1 VIILSADFDGRFFQ
15 RFHHQK
21 LNSFAKGFQI
31 KRTQMQNPNKSNQR
45 MDSVQM
51 LQPIDLIIA
60 LNASNTEL
68 LLYLDLKAPGPLEL
82 TFSYR
87 DFKLFFTIMTK
98 TMEQVKN
105 MLASPVMQQETMIAL
120 PTEKNQ
126 IQVFQLAE
134 TSPSNQDG
142 NTPRATSSSR
152 KKKIQEK
159 VFFSFTIFFVTL
171 ITCRL
176 ISIP

>member
-1 VIILSADFDGRFFQ
+1 MRDSSKPEQ
-15 RFHHQK
+15 R
-21 LNSFAKGFQI
+21 I
-31 KRTQMQNPNKSNQR
+31 
-45 MDSVQM
+45 DSVQM
-51 LQPIDLIIA
+51 LQPVDLIIA

-87 DFKLFFTIMTK
+87 DFKLFYTIMTK

-126 IQVFQLAE
+126 IQVFQLTE
-134 TSPSNQDG
+134 IPPSSQDG
-142 NTPRATSSSR
+142 NMPRSPSAPR
-152 KKKIQEK
+152 KKKMQES
-159 VFFSFTIFFVTL
+159 VSHSYFP
-171 ITCRL
+171 R
-176 ISIP
+176 IS

>member
-1 VIILSADFDGRFFQ
+1 MIILSADFDGRFFQ

-159 VFFSFTIFFVTL
+159 LQTWQHY
-171 ITCRL
+171 
-176 ISIP
+176 

>member
-1 VIILSADFDGRFFQ
+1 MRDSSKPEQ
-15 RFHHQK
+15 R
-21 LNSFAKGFQI
+21 I
-31 KRTQMQNPNKSNQR
+31 
-45 MDSVQM
+45 DSVQM
-51 LQPIDLIIA
+51 LQPVDLIIA

-87 DFKLFFTIMTK
+87 DFKLFYTIMTK

-126 IQVFQLAE
+126 IQVFQLTE
-134 TSPSNQDG
+134 TPPSSQDG
-142 NTPRATSSSR
+142 NMPRSPSAPR
-152 KKKIQEK
+152 KKKMQES
-159 VFFSFTIFFVTL
+159 VRHPYFP
-171 ITCRL
+171 RL
-176 ISIP
+176 S

>member
-1 VIILSADFDGRFFQ
+1 MRDPSKPEQ
-15 RFHHQK
+15 R
-21 LNSFAKGFQI
+21 I
-31 KRTQMQNPNKSNQR
+31 
-45 MDSVQM
+45 DSVQM
-51 LQPIDLIIA
+51 LQPLDLIIA

-87 DFKLFFTIMTK
+87 DFKLFYTIMTK

-126 IQVFQLAE
+126 IQVFQLTE
-134 TSPSNQDG
+134 TPPSSQDG
-142 NTPRATSSSR
+142 NMPPTPSASR
-152 KKKIQEK
+152 KKKMQEK
-159 VFFSFTIFFVTL
+159 ASQIKFTYYLL
-171 ITCRL
+171 IW
-176 ISIP
+176 